1 MTSMQALLGFTGW
14 TLLLVLI
21 IFSWRGIE
29 IMLRG
34 KKADYWTRG
43 NKIDE
48 PALITRIQHAH
59 INCLE
64 NLPLFAVIV
73 LAAAAMNK
81 GAVTAPW
88 AAYILY
94 ARLAQSLVHIIG
106 VNHWLVLLRATFWAV
121 QLLLFIVMLAGLLG
135 FVGGQ
140 AA

>member
-29 IMLRG
+29 ILFRG
-34 KKADYWTRG
+34 KKAYYWTRG
-43 NKIDE
+43 NTIDE
-48 PALITRIQHAH
+48 PALITRVQHAH
-59 INCLE
+59 LNCLE
-64 NLPLFAVIV
+64 NLPIFAVIV

-88 AAYILY
+88 AAYVLY
-94 ARLAQSLVHIIG
+94 ARLGQSIVHLIG
-106 VNHWLVLLRATFWAV
+106 ISHWLVMLRATFWAV
-121 QLLLFIVMLAGLLG
+121 QLALFIVMLAGLC
-135 FVGGQ
+135 GGQ

>member
-29 IMLRG
+29 IMFRG

-43 NKIDE
+43 NTIE
-48 PALITRIQHAH
+48 QPALISRIHNAH
-59 INCLE
+59 LNCLE
-64 NLPLFAVIV
+64 NLPIFAVIV

-81 GAVTAPW
+81 GAATGPW
-88 AAYILY
+88 AAYVLY
-94 ARLAQSLVHIIG
+94 ARLAQSIVHLVG

-121 QLLLFIVMLAGLLG
+121 QLLLFIVMLVGLL
-135 FVGGQ
+135 GGQ